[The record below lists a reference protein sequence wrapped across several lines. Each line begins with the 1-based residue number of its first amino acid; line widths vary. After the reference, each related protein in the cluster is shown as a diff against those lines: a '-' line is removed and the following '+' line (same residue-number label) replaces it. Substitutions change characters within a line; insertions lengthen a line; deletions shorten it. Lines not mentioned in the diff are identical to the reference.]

1 MKWLITG
8 GGGFIG
14 TNAAETLVH
23 AGDRCVLADN
33 FHRAGAKYNQE
44 YLRERFGLSV
54 DYLDVRFPD
63 QVNSYWQAH
72 TDTNVVLHLAGQVS
86 LVASIENPRYD
97 FDTNTLGTFNV
108 LEATRRFLPEAKL
121 IYASTNKVYGDL
133 RYLDVTE
140 DATRYLLPDFPEG
153 LAENLPIDLHGGY
166 SCSKGAADQYVLDY
180 HRVYGLSTVALRQSS
195 IYGGRQYASEDQ
207 GWVSYFVQMGV
218 ERRKF
223 RISGDGKQVRDLLHV
238 SDLIECYRAIA
249 KTPRESLAFG
259 QAFNI
264 GSGPRASLSLVELF
278 ALLESEYGFPMN
290 YTAGPP
296 RAGDQKVFIADIR
309 KATQYLGWRPSVAI
323 DEGMDELVEWS
334 KGRWAA

>member
-8 GGGFIG
+8 GAGFIG
-14 TNAAETLVH
+14 TNTAEALVC

-33 FHRAGAKYNQE
+33 FHRPGAKYNQQ
-44 YLRERFGLSV
+44 YLRERCGLQV
-54 DYLDVRFPD
+54 DYLDVRFAD
-63 QVNSYWQAH
+63 QVNAYWQAH
-72 TDTNVVLHLAGQVS
+72 SDADVVLHLAGQVS
-86 LVASIENPRYD
+86 LVASIDDPRYD
-97 FDTNTLGTFNV
+97 FDTNALGTFNV

-133 RYLDVTE
+133 RGLNFVE
-140 DATRYLLPDFPEG
+140 DATRYRLPDFPQG
-153 LAENLPIDLHGGY
+153 LPENLPIDLHGGY

-180 HRVYGLSTVALRQSS
+180 HRVYGLGTVALRQSS

-223 RISGDGKQVRDLLHV
+223 RICGDGKQVRDLLHV

-249 KTPRESLAFG
+249 KAPRESLAFG

-264 GSGPRASLSLVELF
+264 GGGPRASLSLRELF
-278 ALLESEYGFPMN
+278 AGLESDYGFSMK

-309 KATQYLGWRPSVAI
+309 KAEEYLGWKPSVEI
-323 DEGMDELVEWS
+323 GEGLGELVEWS
-334 KGRWAA
+334 KARWAA

>member
-8 GGGFIG
+8 GAGFIG
-14 TNAAETLVH
+14 TNAAEALLR

-33 FHRAGAKYNQE
+33 FRRSGANYNRE
-44 YLRERFGLSV
+44 YLERLGLRV

-63 QVNSYWQAH
+63 QVNAYCQAH
-72 TDTNVVLHLAGQVS
+72 ADADVVLHLAGQVS
-86 LVASIENPRYD
+86 LVASINDPRYD
-97 FDTNTLGTFNV
+97 FDTNALGTFNV
-108 LEATRRFLPEAKL
+108 LEAMRRFLPDARL
-121 IYASTNKVYGDL
+121 IYSSTNKVYGDL
-133 RYLDVTE
+133 RRLRVAE
-140 DATRYLLPDFPEG
+140 DATRYRLPDFPDG
-153 LAENLPIDLHGGY
+153 LAEDLPIDLHGGY

-180 HRVYGLSTVALRQSS
+180 HRIYGLSTVALRQSS

-218 ERRKF
+218 ECRRF

-264 GSGPRASLSLVELF
+264 GGGARASLSLVELF
-278 ALLESEYGFPMN
+278 ALLERQYGFSMQF
-290 YTAGPP
+290 TAGPP

-309 KATQYLGWRPSVAI
+309 KAAEYLGWKPRVAI
-323 DEGMDELVEWS
+323 GEGLEELVEWS
-334 KGRWAA
+334 KARWAA